1 MRNKRLIILF
11 CILFAITTLIVLSSA
26 VFSVRS
32 VYGYCANADDE
43 GLCDRVANLEVNGI
57 KTGRSIFLLSEKKIA
72 AAVED
77 KLPEVEVV
85 NVERKFPDRVYIN
98 FRKLFPYYAIAA
110 GEQTLLA
117 GDGGKILSVTDNA
130 DGYVKFTTLGAPNET
145 TAGKKAY
152 GEDTTEGKFIK
163 LFTDTVNKLKILD
176 YTSLQ
181 KKMEIFESID
191 VSKLSTNDEF
201 YVKLRTGTEIEFSG
215 NLDDLV
221 PELRLALSTYFNR
234 EDDYMNKKMR
244 VYFNHD
250 EKVNAYVVTVG
261 EKDN

>member
-1 MRNKRLIILF
+1 M
-11 CILFAITTLIVLSSA
+11 
-26 VFSVRS
+26 
-32 VYGYCANADDE
+32 
-43 GLCDRVANLEVNGI
+43 
-57 KTGRSIFLLSEKKIA
+57 
-72 AAVED
+72 
-77 KLPEVEVV
+77 
-85 NVERKFPDRVYIN
+85 
-98 FRKLFPYYAIAA
+98 
-110 GEQTLLA
+110 LA

-130 DGYVKFTTLGAPNET
+130 DGYVKFTTLGAPDET

-152 GEDTTEGKFIK
+152 GEDTTEGKFITI
-163 LFTDTVNKLKILD
+163 FTDTVNRLKILD

-201 YVKLRTGTEIEFSG
+201 YVKLRTGTEIEFGG

-244 VYFNHD
+244 VYFNHY
-250 EKVNAYVVTVG
+250 ENKYVVTVG

>member
-11 CILFAITTLIVLSSA
+11 CILFAVTTLIVLSSA

-32 VYGYCANADDE
+32 VYGYCSNADDAA
-43 GLCDRVANLEVNGI
+43 LCDEVADVNVNGI
-57 KTGRSIFLLSEKKIA
+57 KTGRSIFLLGEKNVVK
-72 AAVED
+72 AVEE
-77 KLPEVEVV
+77 KLPQVEVT
-85 NVERKFPDRVYIN
+85 NIERKFPDRVYIN
-98 FRKLFPYYAIAA
+98 FRKIFPYFAIAA
-110 GEQTLLA
+110 GEQTLLVS
-117 GDGGKILSVTDNA
+117 DGGKILSVADSP
-130 DGYVKFTTLGAPNET
+130 DGYVKFITLNPTVAV

-152 GEDTTEGKFIK
+152 GDDAAEHKFLT
-163 LFTDTVNKLKILD
+163 LFSDTVNRLKILD

-191 VSKLSTNDEF
+191 VSRLSTNDEF
-201 YVKLRTGTEIEFSG
+201 YVKLRTGTEIEFAG

-244 VYFNHD
+244 VYFNRY
-250 EKVNAYVVTVG
+250 ENRYVVTVG
-261 EKDN
+261 EKNN